1 MRNTAVL
8 LFTALLVAGCG
19 STSTNNAKVNIPQ
32 PDVQLVQIGGQ
43 PPVAE
48 HITGGV
54 PINFGVAITN
64 HASIPI
70 TLKRI
75 NVQSMGSG
83 GYNVPPTSRPF
94 DKTIAPEATEQVE
107 FWVGANATQS
117 VAGVNGAVAM
127 RVIAQFDSPQ
137 GAFENTSVHQVEG
150 QPVR

>member
-1 MRNTAVL
+1 MRNTAVV
-8 LFTALLVAGCG
+8 LFTALLAAGCG
-19 STSTNNAKVNIPQ
+19 STASNNAKVDIPE
-32 PDVQLVQIGGQ
+32 PEVQLVQISAQ

-54 PINFGVAITN
+54 PIDFGVAITN
-64 HASIPI
+64 HATIPI
-70 TLKRI
+70 TLKRL

-94 DKTIAPEATEQVE
+94 NKTIAPDATEQVE
-107 FWVGANATQS
+107 FWVGANASPS

-127 RVIAQFDSPQ
+127 RVIAQFDSEK

-150 QPVR
+150 RLP

>member
-8 LFTALLVAGCG
+8 LFALLVVAGCG
-19 STSTNNAKVNIPQ
+19 STPATNNAKVNIPE
-32 PDVQLVQIGGQ
+32 PEVHLVQISAQ

-48 HITGGV
+48 HVTGGI
-54 PINFGVAITN
+54 PINFGVTITN

-83 GYNVPPTSRPF
+83 GYNVAPTSRPF
-94 DKTIAPEATEQVE
+94 DKTIAPDATEELQ
-107 FWVGANATQS
+107 FWVAANADQS

-127 RVIAQFDSPQ
+127 RVIAQFDSSQ

-150 QPVR
+150 RLR

>member
-1 MRNTAVL
+1 MKNTAVF
-8 LFTALLVAGCG
+8 LFTALLIAGCG
-19 STSTNNAKVNIPQ
+19 SSNNAKVDIPQ
-32 PDVQLVQIGGQ
+32 PEVQLVQIGAQ

-48 HITGGV
+48 HVTGGV

-83 GYNVPPTSRPF
+83 GYNVAPTSRPF
-94 DKTIAPEATEQVE
+94 EKTIAPDATEQVE
-107 FWVGANATQS
+107 FWVAANATTS

-127 RVIAQFDSPQ
+127 RVIAQFDSEK

-150 QPVR
+150 RFR